1 MISYVKK
8 KKASKNF
15 NKYVTTT
22 STVRFKD
29 ARTDRNKEHGLFLRI
44 KFLFGKETGTQ
55 EACKYVN
62 VLPGT
67 HTRAHTHNVHSVQS
81 QQASLSLLRLNAR
94 KHVKQQNAITMTR
107 NS

>member
-1 MISYVKK
+1 M
-8 KKASKNF
+8 
-15 NKYVTTT
+15 TTT
-22 STVRFKD
+22 STVRIKD

-67 HTRAHTHNVHSVQS
+67 HTHNVHNVQS

-94 KHVKQQNAITMTR
+94 KHVKQQNAVTMTR